1 MVNKTAQ
8 TRQPYFFVLPHK
20 KKHQNKYTMVE
31 ADSAAILTGVLIT
44 AIVLFLINVIVQAC
58 RCSGMKG
65 DMGFFPLG
73 GSRNVWTLWGTPSYM
88 EVGDK
93 GRMDT
98 KNQLHDTILSD
109 IPINL
114 GSTNRLPTSET
125 LIDVNQSRDFK
136 LGHSS
141 VPMGL
146 DVRGEVQNDGVM
158 RQCPALDVTCGNQPV
173 ELGASRSCPIT
184 DPYCQDLGGPR
195 VNCPPDKPCC
205 SNSLW
210 QWPGEDPLQQV
221 CPVTN
226 NQMDVAPRPELV
238 GAPPKFG
245 NFLMNRTRASTPAE
259 EVRDNRL
266 GAAVSPFPNPPKGK
280 QIERRMLPQVG
291 ETQHALVLPGRTVK
305 YQQQDV
311 VDNFTQRVGL

>member
-1 MVNKTAQ
+1 M
-8 TRQPYFFVLPHK
+8 
-20 KKHQNKYTMVE
+20 
-31 ADSAAILTGVLIT
+31 ADSQAILTGVLIT
-44 AIVLFLINVIVQAC
+44 GIVIFLIHVIVQSC
-58 RCSGMKG
+58 RCAGLTQIP
-65 DMGFFPLG
+65 DITRLPLG
-73 GSRNVWTLWGTPSYM
+73 GSRNSWTLWGTPSYT

-114 GSTNRLPTSET
+114 GSTNRLSTSET
-125 LIDVNQSRDFK
+125 LIDVNQSQDFK
-136 LGHSS
+136 LGRGS

-146 DVRGEVQNDGVM
+146 DVRGEIQNDGVM
-158 RQCPALDVTCGNQPV
+158 RKCPALDVTCGNQPV
-173 ELGASRSCPIT
+173 ELGASRSCPVS
-184 DPYCQDLGGPR
+184 DPYCQNLGGPR

-205 SNSLW
+205 ANSLW
-210 QWPGEDPLQQV
+210 QWPGEDPLQQE
-221 CPVTN
+221 CPVSN

-238 GAPPKFG
+238 GAPRFG

-259 EVRDNRL
+259 EIRENRL

-280 QIERRMLPQVG
+280 QIDRRMLPQVG
-291 ETQHALVLPGRTVK
+291 ETQHTLVLPGRTIK

-311 VDNFTQRVGL
+311 VDNFTQKVGL